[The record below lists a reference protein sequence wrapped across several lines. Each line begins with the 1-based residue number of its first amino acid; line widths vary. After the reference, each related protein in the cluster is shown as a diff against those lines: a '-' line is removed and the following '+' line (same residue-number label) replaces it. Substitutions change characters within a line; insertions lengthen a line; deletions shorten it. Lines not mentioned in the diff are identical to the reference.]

1 MTDFLSMTVQQ
12 VEGLPE
18 TKAQEVLEAWVKAKK
33 AELPQALAQSAS
45 KAHVKLAKKAL
56 YRLQSS
62 GVEVVTE
69 SPKGSAP
76 IIDLTPKN
84 EFPAVLSMQ
93 LGTGE
98 RAFLFA
104 VPIRGGGGLEV
115 FQGIVSDEFGLAQF
129 GSERANRALYR
140 KRMEQLK
147 TELTTRAM
155 LVPMERLQLELGRAI
170 TLNER
175 TKTPYGGEI
184 EQALNS
190 IGVSKKDPDFPIPAM
205 EPGDSEN
212 REGGAALHA
221 FPEVEQ
227 WLPSEKDLV
236 TLSARVEA
244 IRNGP
249 LPLRDEQKDEKV
261 KKLAHELA
269 AEVFTPELRM
279 LYARRLW
286 YSAEVIEFQKRDADA
301 ALARAEARRLA
312 HETTA
317 SRFLEQLFVKA
328 LPAKK

>member
-18 TKAQEVLEAWVKAKK
+18 AKAQEVLEAWVKAKK
-33 AELPQALAQSAS
+33 AELPQALAQSGS
-45 KAHVKLAKKAL
+45 KTHVKLAKKAL
-56 YRLQSS
+56 YRLHSS
-62 GVEVVTE
+62 GVEVAE
-69 SPKGSAP
+69 APKEAAP
-76 IIDLTPKN
+76 VIDLTPKN

-104 VPIRGGGGLEV
+104 VPIRAGGLEV

-129 GSERANRALYR
+129 GSERANRNLYR
-140 KRMEQLK
+140 KRMDQLK

-184 EQALNS
+184 EQALS
-190 IGVSKKDPDFPIPAM
+190 RIGVSKQDPDFPIPAL
-205 EPGDSEN
+205 EPGDSQN

-236 TLSARVEA
+236 TLSARVDA

-249 LPLRDEQKDEKV
+249 LPLNDEQKEEKV

-269 AEVFTPELRM
+269 AEVSTPELRM

-286 YSAEVIEFQKRDADA
+286 YSAEVIEFQKRDAEA
-301 ALARAEARRLA
+301 AMARAEARRLA

-317 SRFLEQLFVKA
+317 SGFLEQLFVKA

>member
-62 GVEVVTE
+62 GVEVAE
-69 SPKGSAP
+69 APKGPAP
-76 IIDLTPKN
+76 VIDLTPKN
-84 EFPAVLSMQ
+84 EFLAVLSMQ

-104 VPIRGGGGLEV
+104 VPIRAGGLEV

-129 GSERANRALYR
+129 GSERANRNLYR

-155 LVPMERLQLELGRAI
+155 LVPMERLKLELGRAI

-184 EQALNS
+184 EQALS
-190 IGVSKKDPDFPIPAM
+190 RIGVSKQDPDFPIPAL

-236 TLSARVEA
+236 TLSARVDA

-249 LPLRDEQKDEKV
+249 LPLSDEQKEEKV
-261 KKLAHELA
+261 KTLARELA

-286 YSAEVIEFQKRDADA
+286 YSAEVIESQKRDADA
-301 ALARAEARRLA
+301 AMARAEARRLA
-312 HETTA
+312 HETGP